1 MLRRR
6 APLEAFGAIALVA
19 FVQWLASIPSSADA
33 ALLVAIYSVA
43 AYEPRR
49 WGPWLALAI
58 LELGVLLAALSFG
71 ADEPLLPAILTLSAF
86 VVAAFAMGV
95 YVRTRREHIAALTER
110 AHQLERDRDQQG
122 RLAAAEERARI
133 AREMHDV
140 VAHNLSVMIALAD
153 GAQLTAKRDPD
164 AAERAMGAVSST
176 GREALDE
183 MRRLLGVLR
192 EHTETPL
199 APQPGLDQ
207 LDALVDQVRGAGL
220 ATRLTRT
227 GEPAPLSPGAQLAVY
242 RLVQEALTNTLK
254 HARGASAAEVRLH
267 YGEDELA
274 LEVLDDGAPAEAGPS
289 GHGLAGMRERAAA
302 YGARGRRRPGPRR
315 RLACRARSR
324 WPMIRLARGQRA
336 PSLGIPERDD
346 PRPARGRPGAAARGL
361 SHGARGAGRDRRGRR
376 GLRRRRGGR
385 AHRPAGPGRRADG
398 RADAGRRRD
407 RGDAAADRRRRPRP
421 RADPHHVRP
430 RRVRLLRRC
439 APAPAASCSRTCR
452 RRS

>member
-1 MLRRR
+1 VAQGRLTALRTWPRRHPLWMDAALAVALGLVFASSLDRGEEPVGAWLLAAGLTAPLVLRRR

-86 VVAAFAMGV
+86 VVASFAMGV

-164 AAERAMGAVSST
+164 AAGRAMGAVSST

-302 YGARGRRRPGPRR
+302 YGAAVDAGP
-315 RLACRARSR
+315 CRDGGWRV
-324 WPMIRLARGQRA
+324 
-336 PSLGIPERDD
+336 
-346 PRPARGRPGAAARGL
+346 
-361 SHGARGAGRDRRGRR
+361 GARFPVAR
-376 GLRRRRGGR
+376 
-385 AHRPAGPGRRADG
+385 
-398 RADAGRRRD
+398 
-407 RGDAAADRRRRPRP
+407 
-421 RADPHHVRP
+421 
-430 RRVRLLRRC
+430 
-439 APAPAASCSRTCR
+439 
-452 RRS
+452 